1 MALLEVSNVSKQY
14 GKGFAVKRVSLS
26 AERGDIVC
34 LLGPSGCG
42 KTTMLRLIAGLE
54 SPDDGTITFDG
65 RVLNRA
71 PARDRG
77 FGLMFQDL
85 ALFPHMDVWGNV
97 SFGLRMQRR
106 DRDQVWARVNALLR
120 LVGLDDF
127 QKRKVHELSGGE
139 RQRVALARSL
149 AAEPQLL
156 MLDEPLGALD
166 RALREALQTQV
177 RGILKALGQT
187 AIYVTHDRDEAY
199 AMADTMVIMEGGEVV
214 QAGTPEELY
223 TAPRSELVARSMG
236 IRNVLRGQRAG
247 QDGDVTHLQTEVGL
261 VSGVVQGGGLRAAG
275 DALAF
280 IDERRISINA
290 VSPEAAEGAAP
301 AVPSEGDRRADGVT
315 VLDGTVESRRFQAGE
330 IEVVVRLGDA
340 RLSCLLKPGEDAPSA
355 GEEVTLAIPHDAV
368 RIVPQERRG
377 ITSAADA
384 LG

>member
-139 RQRVALARSL
+139 RQRVAIATALAQQT
-149 AAEPQLL
+149 PVLL
-156 MLDEPLGALD
+156 LDEPTANLDLAYQPAIMTLMRELASGGKTVVVAVHDLTLAGQFCDEVALMVEGAMHAVG
-166 RALREALQTQV
+166 RPEEAL
-177 RGILKALGQT
+177 
-187 AIYVTHDRDEAY
+187 
-199 AMADTMVIMEGGEVV
+199 
-214 QAGTPEELY
+214 
-223 TAPRSELVARSMG
+223 
-236 IRNVLRGQRAG
+236 
-247 QDGDVTHLQTEVGL
+247 TEVNVRKAYG
-261 VSGVVQGGGLRAAG
+261 
-275 DALAF
+275 
-280 IDERRISINA
+280 
-290 VSPEAAEGAAP
+290 AE
-301 AVPSEGDRRADGVT
+301 VT
-315 VLDGTVESRRFQAGE
+315 VLAHPATGKP
-330 IEVVVRLGDA
+330 IVVN
-340 RLSCLLKPGEDAPSA
+340 P
-355 GEEVTLAIPHDAV
+355 
-368 RIVPQERRG
+368 
-377 ITSAADA
+377 
-384 LG
+384 

>member
-14 GKGFAVKRVSLS
+14 GEGFSVKRVSIS

-54 SPDDGTITFDG
+54 SPDEGEITFDG
-65 RVLNRA
+65 RVLDRV
-71 PARDRG
+71 PPRDRG

-85 ALFPHMDVWGNV
+85 ALFPHMDVAGNV

-106 DRDQVWARVNALLR
+106 DAAAVSARVNALLR
-120 LVGLDDF
+120 LVGLEDF

-199 AMADTMVIMEGGEVV
+199 AMADSMVIMEQGEVV

-247 QDGDVTHLQTEVGL
+247 QEGEATHLQTEVGF
-261 VSGVVQGGGLRAAG
+261 VAGVLQGGELRAAG

-280 IDERRISINA
+280 IDERRIT
-290 VSPEAAEGAAP
+290 VGARTDARSTP
-301 AVPSEGDRRADGVT
+301 GRNL
-315 VLDGTVESRRFQAGE
+315 LDGTVESRRFQAGE

-340 RLSCLLKPGEDAPSA
+340 RLSCLLKSGGDIPSA
-355 GEEVTLAIPHDAV
+355 GDEVTLDIPHDAV
-368 RIVPQERRG
+368 RIVAQERSG

-384 LG
+384 LP